1 MIEPDRPLHAPH
13 QSSSLPSYDLLN
25 SWTTILKVCIEL
37 HLQENP
43 SMVITSTTR
52 PNRLVCNT
60 PNLEITN
67 KVSASAMATSL
78 SVGAAERTVSVLKWR
93 RKRRRRVLDLFQGP
107 IPFHKAVLHLLVWPY
122 HPTMPS
128 QSSHNLLSPNASST
142 ASKQCN
148 KQVQERTKLLKFI
161 HSAFMELIGIQL
173 IICKPN

>member
-1 MIEPDRPLHAPH
+1 
-13 QSSSLPSYDLLN
+13 
-25 SWTTILKVCIEL
+25 
-37 HLQENP
+37 
-43 SMVITSTTR
+43 MVITSTTQ
-52 PNRLVCNT
+52 PNRLVCNI

-78 SVGAAERTVSVLKWR
+78 SVGAEKRNVSVLKWR
-93 RKRRRRVLDLFQGP
+93 RKRRRRRRRVLDLFQGP
-107 IPFHKAVLHLLVWPY
+107 IPFHKAGLHLLVWPY

-148 KQVQERTKLLKFI
+148 KQAQERMKLLKFI
-161 HSAFMELIGIQL
+161 HSTFMNLIGIQL